1 MTRWFHLF
9 PSRTQQLSTAVAK
22 VSAPAGRIARCRAF
36 FFYKAF
42 LWLFL
47 PKNPDT
53 FPYFWILLRRESLEN
68 TILRMSYAYG
78 II

>member
-36 FFYKAF
+36 FFYRPKISINSTF
-42 LWLFL
+42 YILLL
-47 PKNPDT
+47 PVEWAKNP
-53 FPYFWILLRRESLEN
+53 YLYIA
-68 TILRMSYAYG
+68 YAYG